1 MQELYSDYL
10 SNPVAHVALRAM
22 RVNSVFT
29 LNVNTAFKLIKPN
42 TSTSKPTPISTCAS
56 STDPAMELGPLR
68 WPHEFFFIDIVDGLV
83 LYDIKVKQGKH
94 QQTAFVK
101 IFGVP
106 CVHQTLLN
114 KCQLLEEIKQ
124 NNEELYDMYLMKGQV
139 DEARWAHL
147 ESVAEGKPLRGK
159 KWLDLLRSVTRNRRI
174 LDTSQDVE
182 SEDELDRVMSKI
194 NANIEGCCPICTMN
208 YQTLFPFEFSACL
221 TFTLGT
227 SMVLPLATITL
238 KNTLS

>member
-1 MQELYSDYL
+1 
-10 SNPVAHVALRAM
+10 
-22 RVNSVFT
+22 
-29 LNVNTAFKLIKPN
+29 
-42 TSTSKPTPISTCAS
+42 
-56 STDPAMELGPLR
+56 MELGPLR

-106 CVHQTLLN
+106 C
-114 KCQLLEEIKQ
+114 LLEKIKQ

-182 SEDELDRVMSKI
+182 SEDELDRVTSKI
-194 NANIEGCCPICTMN
+194 NANIEGCCPICHH
-208 YQTLFPFEFSACL
+208 E
-221 TFTLGT
+221 
-227 SMVLPLATITL
+227 LPDPVSFRIQRLLDIYTWYEHGFAPGNDNFKEHTELICAL
-238 KNTLS
+238 H